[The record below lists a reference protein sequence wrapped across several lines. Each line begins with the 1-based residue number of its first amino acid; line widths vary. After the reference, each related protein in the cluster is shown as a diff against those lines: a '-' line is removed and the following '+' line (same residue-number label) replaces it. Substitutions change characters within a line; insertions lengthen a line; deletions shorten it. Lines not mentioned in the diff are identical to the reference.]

1 MHHVSFILTDM
12 LTFQMLGV
20 NIRLFLSH
28 TEMSSIF
35 SKLIVLGLSS
45 VCCILGV
52 DKFRER
58 IGGVGRNI
66 CKKICGQF
74 GEDDTVYEIS
84 I

>member
-1 MHHVSFILTDM
+1 
-12 LTFQMLGV
+12 MLGV

-58 IGGVGRNI
+58 IGGVRRTICQGGRRVW
-66 CKKICGQF
+66 GQA
-74 GEDDTVYEIS
+74 GEDDRVYQIS

>member
-1 MHHVSFILTDM
+1 M

-20 NIRLFLSH
+20 NIRIFLSH

-66 CKKICGQF
+66 SQGGKKICGQL
-74 GEDDTVYEIS
+74 GEDDRVYQIS

>member
-1 MHHVSFILTDM
+1 MF
-12 LTFQMLGV
+12 TFQMVGV

-66 CKKICGQF
+66 SQGGKKIRGQL
-74 GEDDTVYEIS
+74 GEDDRVYQIS